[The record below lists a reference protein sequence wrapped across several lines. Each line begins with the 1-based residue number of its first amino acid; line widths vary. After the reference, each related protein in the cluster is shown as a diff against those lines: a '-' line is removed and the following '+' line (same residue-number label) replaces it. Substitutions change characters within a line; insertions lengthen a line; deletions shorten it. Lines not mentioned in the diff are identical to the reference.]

1 MFILTKKFYAQNFG
15 MVLVLIICL
24 YSTQSYSD
32 VCFLP
37 MGGCVAGDALS
48 TPENCAG
55 YSAQKKNGQGWNC
68 ATCNANGHTYY
79 KCEEKPCGAGYTA
92 GIESCSRGFTHE
104 YEKDAGGK
112 YVYSGDKKCGK
123 CTTPNGCA
131 DGTQLSPVCEQS
143 GFIPVETQNYKGAQ
157 VCYACLDDNCYNGKK
172 KECDW
177 NTAWYN
183 SREWYTST
191 ARTQYGST
199 CYQCCNN
206 KCSIGSLQVTCNS
219 STEQKRWRGRTN
231 CGYSC
236 YDCCNDVCSSG
247 SKTPCAS
254 DEHPSYTTTTECGST
269 CYVNCV
275 PNCSDECPVSTA
287 SKYVSCSTGF
297 TKTISESTECGSSC
311 YTCEVAGC
319 ARGFST
325 SVTSC
330 SEGDKVCSGKSGDD
344 DCCRCRKTCPS
355 GAETTD
361 KSSNGYSCDEC
372 EFENGSTGY
381 VCTCTKEFEQ
391 PKDTSGIVYC
401 YNCSDEDDKANPCYG
416 KYHCQ
421 GGGRVPE
428 GEVTCSCPY
437 RADGKTE
444 DSDTKYYERCMVNE
458 DCFEEHLWSYE
469 AYTWC
474 YASARPSAY
483 GNGYY
488 NAGKKCT
495 RKTDNKDVNWY
506 VPCTARADCWGNPS
520 PAAGKKSCSDNQG
533 IVKNED
539 GTTTTQGI
547 ECGNKLYFDECT
559 GCNDEYYQEGEKY
572 CSAIKKS
579 SQEYYSNH
587 GYYFVK
593 SKCGTGNDEIVY
605 IQRCDS
611 LFKYDCDGKPTIAY
625 GLKEC
630 EEGYGVGTPVEC
642 GGYKYYK
649 DCSGCKV
656 PSSKTDGKGNTCWAS
671 LASNCNRNTEEKCIY
686 QGYYWIEDDTCQED
700 GEVKYVYYAKCDDI
714 HCAGKGPAYGMHICP
729 AGSQPDQSK
738 KIVKCGGY
746 TYAESCLAECSYNY
760 TEDARITDETRHC
773 AEGQTFV
780 PKCSD
785 NNDPPITWGEC
796 K

>member
-1 MFILTKKFYAQNFG
+1 MKCQFYKSKTALPLLCLGGMFLGFIFFNVAQA
-15 MVLVLIICL
+15 
-24 YSTQSYSD
+24 D

-37 MGGCVAGDALS
+37 MGGCVDRNALS

-55 YSAQKKNGQGWNC
+55 YSTQKKNERGWNC

-79 KCEEKPCGAGYTA
+79 KCEEKTCGGGYTA
-92 GIESCSRGFTHE
+92 GIESCARGFTHE

-143 GFIPVETQNYKGAQ
+143 GFKPVETQNYKGAQ

-381 VCTCTKEFEQ
+381 VCTCTKPTE
-391 PKDTSGIVYC
+391 KSGFC
-401 YNCSDEDDKANPCYG
+401 YDCSDENDSNRPCQG
-416 KYHCQ
+416 KYHCKDRIPV
-421 GGGRVPE
+421 GDS
-428 GEVTCSCPY
+428 TCTC
-437 RADGKTE
+437 E
-444 DSDTKYYERCMVNE
+444 DTKYYDKCLV
-458 DCFEEHLWSYE
+458 EETCNSD
-469 AYTWC
+469 
-474 YASARPSAY
+474 YATINGVFHWASSSSTRRPGS
-483 GNGYY
+483 GYY
-488 NAGKKCT
+488 YVGEKCT
-495 RKTDNKDVNWY
+495 TVELKKYYWWAKCNAEGTDANGGTPPAHGMKD
-506 VPCTARADCWGNPS
+506 
-520 PAAGKKSCSDNQG
+520 CSDSAGG
-533 IVKNED
+533 I
-539 GTTTTQGI
+539 
-547 ECGNKLYFDECT
+547 
-559 GCNDEYYQEGEKY
+559 GE
-572 CSAIKKS
+572 S
-579 SQEYYSNH
+579 
-587 GYYFVK
+587 
-593 SKCGTGNDEIVY
+593 
-605 IQRCDS
+605 
-611 LFKYDCDGKPTIAY
+611 
-625 GLKEC
+625 
-630 EEGYGVGTPVEC
+630 VEC
-642 GGYKYYK
+642 GGKTYYDSCDECNDSYKTINGVFHWASSSSTRRPGSGYYYVGEKCSSGSKTYYWWAKCNDEGTDANGGTPPAHGMK
-649 DCSGCKV
+649 DCSDSAGGIGESVECGGKTYYDSCDECNDSYKTINGV
-656 PSSKTDGKGNTCWAS
+656 FHLGSSSSTSRPGSGYYYVGEKCSSGSKT
-671 LASNCNRNTEEKCIY
+671 
-686 QGYYWIEDDTCQED
+686 YYWW
-700 GEVKYVYYAKCDDI
+700 A
-714 HCAGKGPAYGMHICP
+714 
-729 AGSQPDQSK
+729 
-738 KIVKCGGY
+738 
-746 TYAESCLAECSYNY
+746 
-760 TEDARITDETRHC
+760 
-773 AEGQTFV
+773 
-780 PKCSD
+780 KCSD
-785 NNDPPITWGEC
+785 EGTDASGGTPPAHGMKQCSSNEKGYPTQVECGGNRYGQSCLKECNYNYKKSDCPDSFTEKCKDSEGTLWGEC